1 MSYKIKLKVSPIT
14 MGVTG
19 KTIENIEYLMNRLKL
34 HNRSHLMK
42 LLVNYFIKNKDKIKE
57 LINSGDE

>member
-1 MSYKIKLKVSPIT
+1 MSYRAKIRISPMTISVSR
-14 MGVTG
+14 
-19 KTIENIEYLMNRLKL
+19 KTVENIEYMMNRLKL

-57 LINSGDE
+57 LTNSGVE

>member
-14 MGVTG
+14 MGVTT
-19 KTIENIEYLMNRLKL
+19 KTIENIEYLMNKLKL

-57 LINSGDE
+57 LINTGT

>member
-1 MSYKIKLKVSPIT
+1 MNYKIKLKVSPIT
-14 MGVTG
+14 IGVTA

-42 LLVNYFIKNKDKIKE
+42 LLVKYFIKNKDKILELVNNGKE
-57 LINSGDE
+57 